1 MLRLLLIRHGQTL
14 WNAELRYQGQ
24 TDVPL
29 NELGRR
35 QAEALG
41 RRLAGETIH
50 AVYASDLQRAVDT
63 AAPLAAIHGLDIIRE
78 PRLRELN
85 FGQWEGCTF
94 EEIRRREPEAYEAWL
109 RTPERF
115 SAPGG
120 ETGAQLRARV
130 QAWLDEVRAKHAE
143 QTIAVIAHGGSLTTL
158 LQLALDLPTEARW
171 RFRMTH
177 GSLSELHLYPDG
189 WAVLARLNDT
199 CHLDGLAS

>member
-63 AAPLAAIHGLDIIRE
+63 AIPLAVPRRLEIIKE

-85 FGQWEGCTF
+85 FGEWEGHTF
-94 EEIRRREPEAYEAWL
+94 EEIRQRDPEAYQAWL
-109 RTPERF
+109 RAPERF

-120 ETGAQLRARV
+120 ETDTQLRERV
-130 QAWLDEVRAKHAE
+130 RAWLDEVRAKHDE
-143 QTIAVIAHGGSLTTL
+143 QTIAVVAHGGSLIIL
-158 LQLALDLPTEARW
+158 LQITLGLPSEARW
-171 RFRMTH
+171 KFRMTH
-177 GSLSELHLYPDG
+177 GSISELHLFPDG

-199 CHLDGLAS
+199 CHLDGLTG

>member
-63 AAPLAAIHGLDIIRE
+63 AAPLAVPRRLEIIKE
-78 PRLRELN
+78 PRLRELD
-85 FGQWEGCTF
+85 FGEWEGHTF
-94 EEIRRREPEAYEAWL
+94 EEIHQRDPEAYQAWL
-109 RTPERF
+109 RTPEQF

-120 ETGAQLRARV
+120 ETGKQLRERV
-130 QAWLDEVRAKHAE
+130 QAWLDEVRAKHDE
-143 QTIAVIAHGGSLTTL
+143 QTIAVVAHGGSLITL
-158 LQLALDLPTEARW
+158 LQIALGLPSEARW
-171 RFRMTH
+171 KFRMTH
-177 GSLSELHLYPDG
+177 GSLSELHLFPDG

-199 CHLDGLAS
+199 CHLDGLTG

>member
-24 TDVPL
+24 ADVPL

-35 QAEALG
+35 QAEALA

-63 AAPLAAIHGLDIIRE
+63 ATPLAASHRLEIITDA
-78 PRLRELN
+78 RLRELN
-85 FGQWEGCTF
+85 FGEWEGHTF
-94 EEIRRREPEAYEAWL
+94 EEIRRREPERYQAWL
-109 RTPERF
+109 RNPEQF

-120 ETGAQLRARV
+120 ETGAQLRERV
-130 QAWLDEVRAKHAE
+130 QAWLEDARAQHDE
-143 QTIAVIAHGGSLTTL
+143 QTVAVVAHGGSLMTL
-158 LQLALDLPTEARW
+158 LQITLGLPPEARW
-171 RFRMTH
+171 KFRMAH
-177 GSLSELHLYPDG
+177 GSLSELHLFPDG

-199 CHLDGLAS
+199 CHLDGLVG

>member
-41 RRLAGETIH
+41 RRLAGETLH

-63 AAPLAAIHGLDIIRE
+63 AAPLAAIHRLDIITE

-85 FGQWEGCTF
+85 FGEWEGCTF
-94 EEIRRREPEAYEAWL
+94 EEIRQRAPAAYQAWL
-109 RTPERF
+109 RTPEQF

-120 ETGAQLRARV
+120 ETGAQLRTRV
-130 QAWLDEVRAKHAE
+130 QAWLDEVRARHAE
-143 QTIAVIAHGGSLTTL
+143 QTIAVVAHGGSLMTL
-158 LQLALDLPTEARW
+158 LQITLELPSEARW
-171 RFRMTH
+171 KFRMTH

-199 CHLDGLAS
+199 CHLDGLTG